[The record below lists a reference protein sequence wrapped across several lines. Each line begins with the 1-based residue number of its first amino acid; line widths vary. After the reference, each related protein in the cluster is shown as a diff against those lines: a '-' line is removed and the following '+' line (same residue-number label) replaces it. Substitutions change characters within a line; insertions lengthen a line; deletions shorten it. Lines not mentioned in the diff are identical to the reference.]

1 MIKRII
7 GVLFT
12 LSVIAAIVCAAL
24 EFGNYESMLFGGD
37 DTFEDVDMSTDEEIS
52 EEVYVVE
59 PDTLVVE

>member
-12 LSVIAAIVCAAL
+12 LFVIATIVCATL

-37 DTFEDVDMSTDEEIS
+37 DAFEDVDMSTDEEIS